1 MVWSCIRRLWKLIVF
16 RWLSS
21 DLRNLNHVLFTSC
34 SFRFY
39 FLSNDELLEILSQT
53 RNPHA
58 VQPHLQKCFDAIARY
73 LIQYLII
80 IIYRKYFV
88 KAPGS
93 VVQTSDMRE
102 NWRTRVRYRTSHYL
116 FIGWNLA
123 APLLLLHQ
131 TQVTLQEARDVS
143 IQLIDLFILL
153 NTIFLLI
160 TIIVIITVISSSPP
174 SNHYKHCYHRLYH
187 NTNTIVI
194 SIITTT
200 TITTTIITIIVQP
213 PSSSS
218 LSSPSSFSHHHHHYH
233 HHHHHHRSVTIVQSS
248 SSSLSS
254 PSSFSH
260 RHHHHHHYHHHH
272 RSVTI
277 ITIITAVSLPSPSL
291 LSLIITIIITII
303 VIIIITII
311 Y

>member
-1 MVWSCIRRLWKLIVF
+1 MVWSCIRRLWRLIVF

-21 DLRNLNHVLFTSC
+21 DLRNLSHVLFTSC

-131 TQVTLQEARDVS
+131 TQVTLQEVRDVS

-200 TITTTIITIIVQP
+200 IIITTITIIITIITIIVQSP
-213 PSSSS
+213 SSSSS
-218 LSSPSSFSHHHHHYH
+218 LSSPSSFSHHH
-233 HHHHHHRSVTIVQSS
+233 
-248 SSSLSS
+248 
-254 PSSFSH
+254 
-260 RHHHHHHYHHHH
+260 HHHH

-291 LSLIITIIITII
+291 LSLS
-303 VIIIITII
+303 
-311 Y
+311 